1 MGLRDMNMAESLI
14 RALGIDPQQVQ
25 DVFAE
30 GKAEFEAM
38 KLGFGNAMS
47 YFRSETA
54 AIREQQNRIEAK
66 LDMLLRLTGD
76 NAFPPIA
83 LNSEGPNGEKSNG
96 QC

>member
-1 MGLRDMNMAESLI
+1 MGLPDMTMAENMI

-25 DVFAE
+25 DVFAK

-38 KLGFGNAMS
+38 KLGFGNAMT
-47 YFRSETA
+47 YFKGETS

-83 LNSEGPNGEKSNG
+83 LNSEGSKGEKTNG